1 MKPWHVVLNFRWAT
15 TRVVA
20 WSALI
25 ATTVLLALL
34 LQSLAA
40 SALVAPRSA
49 EEPTACLS
57 SAGAALSD
65 GDDVRMRFLANLC
78 RPASAPETT
87 GDYAPRVTHSD
98 SS

>member
-1 MKPWHVVLNFRWAT
+1 MKLWHVVINLRWAA
-15 TRVVA
+15 RVLA

-49 EEPTACLS
+49 EAPTACQS
-57 SAGAALSD
+57 AAGAALSD
-65 GDDVRMRFLANLC
+65 GDDVRARFLANLC
-78 RPASAPETT
+78 RTAPLP
-87 GDYAPRVTHSD
+87 GP
-98 SS
+98 